1 VTPRV
6 QIDQPWWA
14 APPPRQV
21 CYLAGADPE
30 LLAIALDPLPPA
42 SPVVVQFRPAPGG
55 AVRDQIAALLDG
67 MDRAAVALFPRWL
80 PEAAHLDPSAE
91 LGGPAVRALAARTAA
106 RSSTF
111 GPFLADLAERCL
123 RDLAYRPSRFP
134 AEVRASGLARVI
146 ADAYGRE
153 SSAVLI
159 AVPDDLSPTD
169 ERALVAAAE
178 WVADHGRL
186 GVWFAGA
193 PLGTVDRVR
202 TVAITLP
209 ECVTDLVTDPDVAND
224 PDEPEPERPSFRY
237 PPLSGVPRSDSAAEM
252 ALERSLARHEWAHGR
267 RWNHTFEYHLLRKAY
282 RLDLYWPDERVVV
295 EVDGPD
301 HREKYKFA
309 DDRRRDVQLQL
320 LGHDVLRFTNE
331 EVLADVGAVVDKIA
345 QLLRQRTTGP
355 KQGDEAA

>member
-1 VTPRV
+1 M
-6 QIDQPWWA
+6 
-14 APPPRQV
+14 

-30 LLAIALDPLPPA
+30 LLFIALDPLPVGAPVIIQFHPA
-42 SPVVVQFRPAPGG
+42 IGG
-55 AVRDQIAALLDG
+55 SVGDQVDTLVAS

-80 PEAAHLDPSAE
+80 PDAAHLDPSAE
-91 LGGPAVRALAARTAA
+91 LGGPAVRALAARAAA

-123 RDLAYRPSRFP
+123 LGLTHRPSRFP

-146 ADAYGRE
+146 ADAYTRG

-159 AVPDDLSPTD
+159 AVPDGLSPVD

-178 WVADHGRL
+178 WLADHGRL
-186 GVWFAGA
+186 GVWLAGA
-193 PLGTVDRVR
+193 PLRVVDRVR
-202 TVAITLP
+202 SIAVTLP
-209 ECVTDLVTDPDVAND
+209 EYVTDLISDPAIVNESS
-224 PDEPEPERPSFRY
+224 EPEADRPRFSY
-237 PPLSGVPRSDSAAEM
+237 PPLSGVPRSDSPAEM

-282 RLDLYWPDERVVV
+282 RLDLYWPDEGVVV

-301 HREKYKFA
+301 HRERYKFA

-331 EVLADVGAVVDKIA
+331 EVLADVQAVVEKIG
-345 QLLRQRTTGP
+345 QLLRQRRTTRP
-355 KQGDEAA
+355 TQGDEAA

>member
-1 VTPRV
+1 M
-6 QIDQPWWA
+6 
-14 APPPRQV
+14 
-21 CYLAGADPE
+21 GADPE
-30 LLAIALDPLPPA
+30 LMAIALDPLPRGA
-42 SPVVVQFRPAPGG
+42 PVVVQFRPVPGG
-55 AVRDQIAALLDG
+55 AVGDQIAALLDS

-80 PEAAHLDPSAE
+80 PEAAHLDPSVE
-91 LGGPAVRALAARTAA
+91 LGGPAVRALAARAAA

-134 AEVRASGLARVI
+134 AEVRASGLVRVM
-146 ADAYGRE
+146 AEAYGRE

-178 WVADHGRL
+178 WLADHGRL
-186 GVWFAGA
+186 GVWLAGA
-193 PLGTVDRVR
+193 PLRTVDRVR
-202 TVAITLP
+202 TVAVTLP
-209 ECVTDLVTDPDVAND
+209 EYVTDLVTAPDTVNVPGQPQSD
-224 PDEPEPERPSFRY
+224 RPSFSY
-237 PPLSGVPRSDSAAEM
+237 PPLSGIPRSDSAAEL
-252 ALERSLARHEWAHGR
+252 ALERSLARQEWALGR
-267 RWNHTFEYHLLRKAY
+267 CWNHTFEYHLLRKAY

-320 LGHDVLRFTNE
+320 LGHDVLRFTND
-331 EVLADVGAVVDKIA
+331 EVLADVQAVVEKIG
-345 QLLRQRTTGP
+345 QLLRQRRTTRP
-355 KQGDEAA
+355 TKGDEAA